1 VTTQETLGTVVAVVV
16 AAGRGTR
23 FGSPKHAVPIDG
35 VPMWEL
41 SVRVFD
47 SLGIP
52 VVVVGDVPGGVPGG
66 PRRRDSVAAGL
77 AAVGDAEFVLV
88 HDAAR
93 PMLDPSLVTTLVD
106 VLRHSGADGVVP
118 ALPVTDTVKRVA
130 GDVVVGTVDR
140 TELVA
145 VQTPQGFRSDVLR
158 AAHAIDPDE
167 DVTDDAG
174 LVERL
179 GGTIRWVPGDPANI
193 KITYRDDLVRVRD
206 AALRVGPHE

>member
-1 VTTQETLGTVVAVVV
+1 MAAQETLGTVVAVVV

-23 FGSPKHAVPIDG
+23 FGAPKHAVPIDG

-41 SVRVFD
+41 SVRVFE

-77 AAVGDAEFVLV
+77 DTVGDAEFVLV

-93 PMLDPSLVTTLVD
+93 PMLDPSLVTTVVD
-106 VLRHSGADGVVP
+106 ELRRSGADGVVP

-130 GDVVVGTVDR
+130 GEVVVGTVDR
-140 TELVA
+140 SELVV
-145 VQTPQGFRSDVLR
+145 VQTPQGFRSEVLR

-179 GGTIRWVPGDPANI
+179 GGTIRWVPGDPANV
-193 KITYRDDLVRVRD
+193 KITYPDDLARVRD
-206 AALRVGPHE
+206 AVPGVGRRG